1 MNNIEIF
8 ASKLD
13 EQKQAVMNE
22 LKEIA
27 IHHTDT
33 DDWEV
38 RTDDIDQTDA
48 DENLRADDVEDADE
62 RVATLAELETRYHN
76 IVRALN
82 KIENGSYGICEVC
95 NEQIEPKRLDANPAA
110 RTCLAHLDEESSL
123 PLA

>member
-1 MNNIEIF
+1 MNNIDIF
-8 ASKLD
+8 ANKL
-13 EQKQAVMNE
+13 AE
-22 LKEIA
+22 LRKVVVGELEEIA
-27 IHHTDT
+27 IHNVDT

-62 RVATLAELETRYHN
+62 RVATLAELETRYRN

-82 KIENGSYGICEVC
+82 KIENSEYGICEIC
-95 NEQIEPKRLDANPAA
+95 GEAIEPERLEANPAA
-110 RTCLAHLDEESSL
+110 RTCIRHLDDESSL

>member
-8 ASKLD
+8 ASKLA

-95 NEQIEPKRLDANPAA
+95 NEQIEPERLDADPAA
-110 RTCLAHLDEESSL
+110 RTCLTHLDEESSL

>member
-8 ASKLD
+8 ASKLA

-95 NEQIEPKRLDANPAA
+95 NEQIEPERLDANPAA
-110 RTCLAHLDEESSL
+110 RTCLTHLDEESSL

>member
-8 ASKLD
+8 ASKLA

-95 NEQIEPKRLDANPAA
+95 NEPIEPERLDANPAA
-110 RTCLAHLDEESSL
+110 RTCLTHLDEESSL

>member
-8 ASKLD
+8 ASKLA

-76 IVRALN
+76 IVQALN

-95 NEQIEPKRLDANPAA
+95 NEQIEPERLDANPAA
-110 RTCLAHLDEESSL
+110 RTCLTHLDEESSL